1 LEHPTVSDFPIGV
14 FDSGVGG
21 LSIFNHIRAQFPEE
35 NIIYLADQAH
45 VPYGSRTLEEIR
57 AFSFSITDFLLARE
71 SKIVVVACNTASA
84 AALHDL
90 RDAFP
95 EIPFVGMEPAVKPAA
110 GTTHSGVVGVLAT
123 PTTFQGKLFA
133 SVVERF
139 TDGVTIL
146 EQTLPGLVP
155 LIESGQFSGPQVED
169 ILSSA
174 VEPLLDEGVD
184 TFVLACTHYAF
195 IIPTLEKIVGS
206 DVEIIDPSPAIA
218 RQTGRLLTEHEIG
231 NNTGTR
237 GDLHFYTS
245 GSADE
250 FSNLVRVLTNEGG
263 PTDQLTWSG
272 EALI

>member
-1 LEHPTVSDFPIGV
+1 
-14 FDSGVGG
+14 
-21 LSIFNHIRAQFPEE
+21 
-35 NIIYLADQAH
+35 
-45 VPYGSRTLEEIR
+45 
-57 AFSFSITDFLLARE
+57 
-71 SKIVVVACNTASA
+71 
-84 AALHDL
+84 
-90 RDAFP
+90 
-95 EIPFVGMEPAVKPAA
+95 MEPAVKPAA

-174 VEPLLDEGVD
+174 VEPLLEEGVD

-195 IIPTLEKIVGS
+195 IIPALEKIVGS
-206 DVEIIDPSPAIA
+206 DVEIIDPSPAVA

-231 NNTGTR
+231 NITGTK

-250 FSNLVRVLTNEGG
+250 FSNLVRVLTNEDG

>member
-1 LEHPTVSDFPIGV
+1 MSDFPIGV

-45 VPYGSRTLEEIR
+45 VPYGSRSLEEIR
-57 AFSFSITDFLLARE
+57 AYSFSITDFLLARE
-71 SKIVVVACNTASA
+71 SKIIVVACNTASA

-95 EIPFVGMEPAVKPAA
+95 DIPFVGMEPAVKPAA

-139 TDGVTIL
+139 TDGVTIM

-155 LIESGQFSGPQVED
+155 LIETGQFSGPQVEN

-174 VEPLLDEGVD
+174 VEPLLEEGVD

-206 DVEIIDPSPAIA
+206 GVEIIDPSPAIA
-218 RQTGRLLTEHEIG
+218 RQTGRLLAEYEIG
-231 NNTGTR
+231 NSTR
-237 GDLHFYTS
+237 SRGSVQFYTS
-245 GSADE
+245 GNVDE
-250 FSNLVRVLTNEGG
+250 FSDLAHVLTTEDG
-263 PTDQLTWSG
+263 PTDQLAWSG
-272 EALI
+272 DVLTL

>member
-1 LEHPTVSDFPIGV
+1 MSDFPIGV

-21 LSIFNHIRAQFPEE
+21 LSILNHIRAQFPEE

-71 SKIVVVACNTASA
+71 SKIIVVACNTASA

-95 EIPFVGMEPAVKPAA
+95 GLPFVGMEPAVKPAA

-174 VEPLLDEGVD
+174 VEPLIDEGVD

-206 DVEIIDPSPAIA
+206 GVEIIDPSPAIA
-218 RQTGRLLTEHEIG
+218 RQTGRLLVEHKIG

-237 GDLHFYTS
+237 GNLNFYTS
-245 GSADE
+245 GNVDE
-250 FSNLVRVLTNEGG
+250 FSNLAHILAKERGS
-263 PTDQLTWSG
+263 TDQVTWSG
-272 EALI
+272 DSLIL